1 MQSHLLKGKSPTYGP
16 VTEQLVE
23 YGIARLREGHKG
35 EIVEPL
41 AFLSLMRWLQGQGH
55 LNLEANLRLR
65 LGNKSE
71 RGSSFEEVG
80 NLYLLRALRHAVS
93 FTTVFNF
100 RCTPSWADET
110 AHIIARLGGKDIA
123 VDGLG
128 EAPENPGLSVVHYA
142 SSIEDAIDWLDKPD
156 NASALLIP
164 SQHFG
169 PDVMARCCSSSSN
182 TTVLL
187 MGQYKSYTDG
197 NKESLEA
204 ETVAQ
209 ALTSLHPDHWFK
221 QAVCYLAHYC
231 SHLIKDLVAAVLSTS
246 ETHWRHRETRC
257 PPIRCRLPL
266 ASRPEFE
273 CRVCPAGN
281 SRARPKCR
289 VGVIQS

>member
-1 MQSHLLKGKSPTYGP
+1 MVDSNAVTEAVQIVQSHLLKGKSPTYGP

-110 AHIIARLGGKDIA
+110 AHIIARVGGKDVA

-128 EAPENPGLSVVHYA
+128 EAPENPGLSVVQYA
-142 SSIEDAIDWLDKPD
+142 SSIEDAIDWLDQLD
-156 NASALLIP
+156 NALAVLI
-164 SQHFG
+164 SSRLFG
-169 PDVMARCCSSSSN
+169 LDVMVRCHSSSS
-182 TTVLL
+182 
-187 MGQYKSYTDG
+187 
-197 NKESLEA
+197 
-204 ETVAQ
+204 
-209 ALTSLHPDHWFK
+209 
-221 QAVCYLAHYC
+221 
-231 SHLIKDLVAAVLSTS
+231 
-246 ETHWRHRETRC
+246 
-257 PPIRCRLPL
+257 
-266 ASRPEFE
+266 
-273 CRVCPAGN
+273 
-281 SRARPKCR
+281 
-289 VGVIQS
+289 